1 MEYKYN
7 PLWPQILIG
16 SVLITVK
23 AGLLM
28 YFLIVVKSS
37 DERRGRLDICNEI
50 IKIEK
55 KGKNKILIF
64 EV

>member
-37 DERRGRLDICNEI
+37 AERQIRYLQRNN
-50 IKIEK
+50 
-55 KGKNKILIF
+55 KN
-64 EV
+64 